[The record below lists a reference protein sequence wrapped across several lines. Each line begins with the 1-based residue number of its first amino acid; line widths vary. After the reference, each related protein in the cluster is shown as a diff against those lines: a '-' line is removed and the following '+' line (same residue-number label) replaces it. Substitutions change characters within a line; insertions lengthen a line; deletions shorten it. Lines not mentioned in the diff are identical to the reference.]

1 MGETR
6 SYTFLPASGMLYKGG
21 DYKAS
26 TDSVVGLDGQYLAEY
41 KRETTPSNSIM
52 PGLTAEQ
59 RAYVANVL
67 SQKFNTHYTLTDV
80 RPDLYQ
86 AQKAKVKLE
95 HLQKR
100 AVGAMA
106 YDAGVQMQL
115 REAYQ
120 EYKAYTNAV
129 NSDNTNQLTI
139 VQFVN
144 QIIGRLEQPSYITTA
159 FKNIPLDKLR
169 GKIPEMGWPA
179 VNIQVS
185 RLSEPEI
192 NYTEFGQTEFAIKR
206 NDVHIYIPREDR
218 MEATIDPF
226 AVSIAQ
232 GNIQV
237 RRARE
242 LLALQAL
249 SGLTINGTY
258 GTSPDMRAGTNPP
271 RSTNDLPWYFTN
283 VITSHFNTYFNYL
296 KYFIWNPLDYRD
308 YLSNYFTYA
317 YGAIQI
323 PEGFGV
329 VPFFG
334 LEKYNAVAII
344 SPYVPTGYVY
354 ALANEG
360 AYELDGPYIVDSEY
374 DSKKFAD
381 YNIVHDFVGYSIING
396 VRFGEKIALTNNSAG
411 TGTEITTKK
420 QIYNFL
426 APPKNLVVK
435 NAKA

>member
-1 MGETR
+1 MLFSGGEV
-6 SYTFLPASGMLYKGG
+6 AG
-21 DYKAS
+21 DEIAI
-26 TDSVVGLDGQYLAEY
+26 DGQYIATY
-41 KRETTPSNSIM
+41 KRNFAPHGGKTTIIAGEKKSEYNAAALLDR
-52 PGLTAEQ
+52 G
-59 RAYVANVL
+59 
-67 SQKFNTHYTLTDV
+67 NTYYSLDTV
-80 RPDLYQ
+80 RPDLYS
-86 AQKAKVKLE
+86 AQKAKKTYDHYKKLTKYGQFDAE
-95 HLQKR
+95 TMTKLKN
-100 AVGAMA
+100 A
-106 YDAGVQMQL
+106 Y
-115 REAYQ
+115 E

-144 QIIGRLEQPSYITTA
+144 QIIGQLEQPSYIASA

-249 SGLTINGTY
+249 SNLDVNGTY

-283 VITSHFNTYFNYL
+283 VIVSHFNTYFNYL

-308 YLSNYFTYA
+308 YLSNYYTYA

-381 YNIVHDFVGYSIING
+381 YNIVHDFVGYQIINPA
-396 VRFGEKIALTNNSAG
+396 RFGEKIELTNNSAG

-420 QIYNFL
+420 QIYTKL
-426 APPKNLVVK
+426 APPSSLVVK

>member
-1 MGETR
+1 ML
-6 SYTFLPASGMLYKGG
+6 FSGGREAG
-21 DYKAS
+21 DEIAI
-26 TDSVVGLDGQYLAEY
+26 DGQYIASY
-41 KRETTPSNSIM
+41 KRNEGIPGSISKLLINGKEM
-52 PGLTAEQ
+52 
-59 RAYVANVL
+59 AYNASSL
-67 SQKFNTHYTLTDV
+67 LERGNTFYTIDSV
-80 RPDLYQ
+80 RNDLFQ
-86 AQKAKVKLE
+86 AQKARKT
-95 HLQKR
+95 
-100 AVGAMA
+100 
-106 YDAGVQMQL
+106 YDHYRKMTKYGQFDAATMNSMK
-115 REAYQ
+115 EAYE

-144 QIIGRLEQPSYITTA
+144 QIIGQLEQPSYIATA

-206 NDVHIYIPREDR
+206 NDVHVYIPREDR

-242 LLALQAL
+242 LLALKAL
-249 SGLTINGTY
+249 SGLTVDGTY

-283 VITSHFNTYFNYL
+283 VIVSHFNKYFNYL

-344 SPYVPTGYVY
+344 SPYVPTGTVY

-381 YNIVHDFVGYSIING
+381 YNIVHDFVGYQIINPL
-396 VRFGEKIALTNNSAG
+396 RFGEKITLTNNSAG
-411 TGTEITTKK
+411 AGTEITTNK
-420 QIYNFL
+420 QIYSKL
-426 APPKNLVVK
+426 APPSNLVVK